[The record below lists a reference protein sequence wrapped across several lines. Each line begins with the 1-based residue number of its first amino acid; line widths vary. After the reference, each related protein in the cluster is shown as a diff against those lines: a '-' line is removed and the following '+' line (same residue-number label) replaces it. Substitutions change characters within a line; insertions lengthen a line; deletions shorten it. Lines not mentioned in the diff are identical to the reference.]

1 MHTHI
6 PMTKQ
11 KLENPQYWNI
21 KFAINS
27 SGPHCG
33 KIRKNQCIVEN
44 PEKSP
49 MYAWRFPET
58 TISWEINGMVTI
70 AYFS

>member
-1 MHTHI
+1 M
-6 PMTKQ
+6 KGN
-11 KLENPQYWNI
+11 KRN
-21 KFAINS
+21 AIRYS
-27 SGPHCG
+27 SDFYCLN